1 MASTHRLQSSSFL
14 GLPYRIL
21 TMNLKQELLWSLW
34 VEAKSPPRD
43 RQRAPRTDRSNF
55 CSCIASMYT
64 YSLYADWGQNFGVL
78 RSFRKE
84 LLCRL
89 KHLQTT
95 LPIKPLH
102 TSHILA
108 TSAPLFIKCIFSE
121 FREHSDRNPEP
132 PNRRNPKPST
142 AKSTAASSA
151 EPVPAKI
158 CTSLPSCA
166 SRALGLGLT
175 VQG

>member
-1 MASTHRLQSSSFL
+1 
-14 GLPYRIL
+14 
-21 TMNLKQELLWSLW
+21 MNLKQELLWSLW

-132 PNRRNPKPST
+132 QTGETLNLQQQSPQQPLAQSPCQQRSARRCPLAPR
-142 AKSTAASSA
+142 
-151 EPVPAKI
+151 E
-158 CTSLPSCA
+158 LW
-166 SRALGLGLT
+166 G
-175 VQG
+175 